1 MSRFGQARFFRATV
15 ATVAALV
22 WLAGSHHCLL
32 GLLMQPQSGA
42 VSVCHCLD
50 HSNKPTEPDS
60 GPSRMLACCQGL
72 LSPNFEI
79 TKAKT
84 AFSPVL
90 VAIQVFAFGYRDLS
104 HAPKGLPLW
113 TRCDTGPPPAG
124 PFLEIVLRRSL
135 CENGPPLT
143 S

>member
-1 MSRFGQARFFRATV
+1 
-15 ATVAALV
+15 
-22 WLAGSHHCLL
+22 
-32 GLLMQPQSGA
+32 MQPQSSV
-42 VSVCHCLD
+42 VSACHCPNQ
-50 HSNKPTEPDS
+50 SNKPGEPDN

-90 VAIQVFAFGYRDLS
+90 VAIQVFAIGNRDLS
-104 HAPKGLPLW
+104 EAPKGLPLW
-113 TRCDTGPPPAG
+113 TRCDIGPPSTG
-124 PFLEIVLRRSL
+124 PFLEIVLRCSL
-135 CENGPPLT
+135 CKNAPPLV

>member
-1 MSRFGQARFFRATV
+1 MWFGQARFFRATV

-22 WLAGSHHCLL
+22 WFAGTHHCLL

-42 VSVCHCLD
+42 VSACHCPN
-50 HSNKPTEPDS
+50 HSDEPSEPDN

-90 VAIQVFAFGYRDLS
+90 VAIQVFAIGYPDLLE
-104 HAPKGLPLW
+104 APKGLPLW
-113 TRCDTGPPPAG
+113 TRCDTGPPSTG
-124 PFLEIVLRRSL
+124 PFLKIVLRRSL
-135 CENGPPLT
+135 CENAPPLA

>member
-1 MSRFGQARFFRATV
+1 MWFGQARFFRATV

-22 WLAGSHHCLL
+22 WFAGTHHCLL
-32 GLLMQPQSGA
+32 GLLMQPQSRA
-42 VSVCHCLD
+42 VSACDCPN
-50 HSNKPTEPDS
+50 HSNKSGEPDN
-60 GPSRMLACCQGL
+60 GPSRMQACCQGL

-90 VAIQVFAFGYRDLS
+90 VAIQVFAIAHPDLS
-104 HAPKGLPLW
+104 EAPKGLRLSA
-113 TRCDTGPPPAG
+113 RSDTGPPSTG
-124 PFLEIVLRRSL
+124 PFLEIVLRCSL
-135 CENGPPLT
+135 RENAPPLA